1 MKGSKYKRRPPSHQR
16 LSYQG
21 VEGVSASVIG
31 AKTLNLGV
39 NDSSSEKKGQSLE

>member
-1 MKGSKYKRRPPSHQR
+1 MKGSKYKRRPPSHR